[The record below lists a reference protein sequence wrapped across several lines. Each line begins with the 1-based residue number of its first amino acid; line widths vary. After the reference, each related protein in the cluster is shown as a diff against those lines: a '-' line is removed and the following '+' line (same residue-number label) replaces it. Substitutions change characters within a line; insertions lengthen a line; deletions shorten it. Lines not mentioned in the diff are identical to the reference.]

1 MKKWIIGSLV
11 GAIIVMIWQFA
22 SWMFLP
28 IHDKQAKYS
37 ASQDQILNVLNTTI
51 TEDGMYMLPSAPTKK
66 EQQDM
71 MKTMDGKPW
80 ATVIYHKAK
89 NADMTMRIIRS
100 FLVYFFLVV
109 SLIYVLS
116 RGGTPTRMRSF
127 SGSFAMGLFA
137 FAWGEY
143 QAHIWFDL
151 PWHMILGDLVDSLVA
166 WSLCGIW
173 VGWWLNRKP
182 KATMAAAA

>member
-1 MKKWIIGSLV
+1 MKKWIIGSFV
-11 GAIIVMIWQFA
+11 GAIIVLVWQFA

-28 IHDKQAKYS
+28 VHDKAAKYT
-37 ASQDQILNVLNTTI
+37 ANQDQVLNAVTANI
-51 TEDGMYMLPSAPTKK
+51 SEDGMYMLPSAPTKK
-66 EQQDM
+66 QQQDM
-71 MKTMDGKPW
+71 MKSMEGKPW
-80 ATVIYHKAK
+80 ATVIFHKSMH
-89 NADMTMRIIRS
+89 NDMTMRIIRS
-100 FLVYFFLVV
+100 FLVYFFLTL

-127 SGSFAMGLFA
+127 SGSFALGLFA
-137 FAWGEY
+137 FIWSDY
-143 QAHIWFDL
+143 QGHIWFDL

-182 KATMAAAA
+182 KTGMMATA